1 MTARN
6 IKNLGINFTQLA
18 GQPTNEIAVNIIMN
32 IRSKYAYLVKTLA
45 FYIKCIKP
53 EFHDE
58 KNTRY
63 LIYQSNHSIMN
74 DLDFQKSY

>member
-18 GQPTNEIAVNIIMN
+18 GKPTNEIAVNIIMN

-45 FYIKCIKP
+45 FYIKCINLNFMMKKTK
-53 EFHDE
+53 D
-58 KNTRY
+58 
-63 LIYQSNHSIMN
+63 I
-74 DLDFQKSY
+74 

>member
-6 IKNLGINFTQLA
+6 IKNLGINLTQLA
-18 GQPTNEIAVNIIMN
+18 GKPTNEIAVNIIMN

-58 KNTRY
+58 KTHKIFD
-63 LIYQSNHSIMN
+63 LSIQPFN
-74 DLDFQKSY
+74 NE